1 MLANELRPQALLAE
15 LPVFAGLGAQEVERI
30 AAHAR
35 PIRVDRG
42 AVLVNV
48 GETPR
53 GFYLVVFGQIK
64 LAFSSPRGDEK
75 VIDILGAG
83 QSFGEAM
90 IFVPR
95 PYPVTA
101 QAMTESL
108 VLFIGSEPVLEEIDR
123 DARLAARMIAGL
135 CRRIHGL
142 MADLEAVSMHSGMQ
156 RVIGYLLRDCRDD
169 LDNPCFEVRL
179 PTTKGV
185 IASRLNI
192 TQEHFS
198 RILSELSLQGLIEV
212 QGRTIRVPD
221 VERLRHYAPGTGG
234 GASSRMRTS
243 SDPSPMRRVVKQ

>member
-1 MLANELRPQALLAE
+1 MLANELRPQALLADVA
-15 LPVFAGLGAQEVERI
+15 LFAELGAEEVERI

-35 PIRVDRG
+35 PIRLDRG

-48 GETPR
+48 GDTPR

-64 LAFSSPRGDEK
+64 LAFTSRRGDEK
-75 VIDILGAG
+75 VIEIVGAG
-83 QSFGEAM
+83 QSFGEAVM
-90 IFVPR
+90 FVPR
-95 PYPVTA
+95 PYPVAA

-108 VLFIGSEPVLEEIDR
+108 VLFVGAEPVLQEIER
-123 DARLAARMIAGL
+123 DARLATRMIAGL

-142 MADLEAVSMHSGMQ
+142 IGDLEAVSMHSGMQ
-156 RVIGYLLRDCRDD
+156 RVIGYLLNDCHGDSGYGD
-169 LDNPCFEVRL
+169 PDAGPSDSPSSLEVRL

-198 RILSELSLQGLIEV
+198 RILGELSSHDLIEV

-221 VERLRHYAPGTGG
+221 VQRLLRYAP
-234 GASSRMRTS
+234 
-243 SDPSPMRRVVKQ
+243 